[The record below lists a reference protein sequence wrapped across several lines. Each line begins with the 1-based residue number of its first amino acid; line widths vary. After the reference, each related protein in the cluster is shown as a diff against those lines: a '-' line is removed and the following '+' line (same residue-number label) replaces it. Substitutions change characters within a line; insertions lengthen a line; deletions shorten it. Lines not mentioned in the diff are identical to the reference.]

1 MLMRAVFRPFSCLLL
16 ALSLH
21 SFAAAFA
28 THTNDAALT
37 AWDFSVV
44 MPGGQLQPL
53 SAYRGKVLLIV
64 NLASQSIYASQLPA
78 LSQLQK
84 TYAAKGLVVLGIPS
98 ADFGHEE
105 LSDPAAVAA
114 WYAKQNLDF
123 PVAALATLTGVHAI
137 PLVDF
142 LTHSPKAPAGGPI
155 RWNFTKFILDRSGHP
170 VQRFEAPDDPASPDF
185 AVQLEKILDQPLPDT
200 QPAAPSKPAPRHSSR
215 HAGHSAAQAA

>member
-28 THTNDAALT
+28 SNTNDAALT

-44 MPGGQLQPL
+44 MPGGQVQPL

-105 LSDPAAVAA
+105 LSDPAAVAV
-114 WYAKQNLDF
+114 WYAKQNLGF
-123 PVAALATLTGVHAI
+123 PVAAPATLTGVHAI

-142 LTHSPKAPAGGPI
+142 LTHSPKAPSGGPI

-170 VQRFEAPDDPASPDF
+170 VLRFEAPDDPATPDF
-185 AVQLEKILDQPLPDT
+185 AVQLEKILDQPLPDQ
-200 QPAAPSKPAPRHSSR
+200 QPAAPST
-215 HAGHSAAQAA
+215 HATHHPGPNAARAAKS